1 MQVYD
6 NVSLIVSCIIFFVF
20 IFENTVFVR
29 FLVKNVI
36 KRLNMKSRLWFC
48 IKSFLIFGQE
58 DIMKKLKKVLV
69 GIVALFVALV
79 ATACSSKNTTK
90 EDYTPKSLSIQFVP
104 SQAANK
110 LQARAKPLEKML
122 SKRLG
127 IPVHVSMSTDYNTV
141 VEAMKSKKVD
151 VGFLPPDGYVLAHKQ
166 NAADLLL
173 QAERYGV
180 KQPGGKQTKNLVRSY
195 RSEILVKKGSKIK
208 SWKDLKGKTISVQNP
223 TSTAGY
229 VFPVAELKQK
239 GLNVVKSCK
248 LVTVTG
254 HDQAV
259 LNVLNGDT
267 DAAFVFEDARN
278 TVLKDNPKIMK
289 QVVPIYFTKPIPN
302 DTITVVPNM
311 SKSFRKKLAKAFI
324 SIGKSK
330 KGRKVIE
337 SIYSHQGYTYA
348 KDSDFNIIRKY
359 DKIVESTKK

>member
-1 MQVYD
+1 MK
-6 NVSLIVSCIIFFVF
+6 
-20 IFENTVFVR
+20 R
-29 FLVKNVI
+29 FRRILVAV
-36 KRLNMKSRLWFC
+36 
-48 IKSFLIFGQE
+48 
-58 DIMKKLKKVLV
+58 
-69 GIVALFVALV
+69 VALLVAV
-79 ATACSSKNTTK
+79 IATACSSKSSSSSNK
-90 EDYTPKSLSIQFVP
+90 ENYTPKSLTIQFVP
-104 SQAANK
+104 SQAATK

-166 NAADLLL
+166 GAADLLL

-180 KQPGGKQTKNLVRSY
+180 KQPGAKATNQLVKSY
-195 RSEILVKKGSKIK
+195 RAEILVKKGSKIK
-208 SWKDLKGKTISVQNP
+208 NWKDLKGKSISVQNP
-223 TSTAGY
+223 TSSAGY

-239 GLNVVKSCK
+239 GLDVTKSCK

-278 TVLKDNPKIMK
+278 IVKKDNPKIMS

-302 DTITVVPNM
+302 DTISVIPSM

-324 SIGKSK
+324 AVGKSK
-330 KGRKVIE
+330 EGKKVIE
-337 SIYSHQGYTYA
+337 SVYSHEGYAYA
-348 KDSDFNIIRKY
+348 KDSDFNVIRKY

>member
-1 MQVYD
+1 MK
-6 NVSLIVSCIIFFVF
+6 
-20 IFENTVFVR
+20 R
-29 FLVKNVI
+29 FRRILVAV
-36 KRLNMKSRLWFC
+36 
-48 IKSFLIFGQE
+48 
-58 DIMKKLKKVLV
+58 
-69 GIVALFVALV
+69 VALLVAVV
-79 ATACSSKNTTK
+79 ATACSNKSNSSKGG
-90 EDYTPKSLSIQFVP
+90 YTSKSLTIQFVP
-104 SQAANK
+104 SQAATK

-166 NAADLLL
+166 GAADLLL

-180 KQPGGKQTKNLVRSY
+180 KQPGGKATNQLVKSY
-195 RSEILVKKGSKIK
+195 RAEILVKKGSKIK
-208 SWKDLKGKTISVQNP
+208 NWKDLKGKSISVQNP

-239 GLNVVKSCK
+239 GLDVTKDCK

-278 TVLKDNPKIMK
+278 IVKKDNPKIMS
-289 QVVPIYFTKPIPN
+289 QVVPIYFTRPIPN
-302 DTITVVPNM
+302 DTISVIPSM

-324 SIGKSK
+324 AVGKSK
-330 KGRKVIE
+330 EGKKVIE
-337 SIYSHQGYTYA
+337 SVYSHEGYAYA
-348 KDSDFNIIRKY
+348 KDSDFNVIRKY

>member
-1 MQVYD
+1 MK
-6 NVSLIVSCIIFFVF
+6 
-20 IFENTVFVR
+20 R
-29 FLVKNVI
+29 FRRILVAV
-36 KRLNMKSRLWFC
+36 
-48 IKSFLIFGQE
+48 
-58 DIMKKLKKVLV
+58 
-69 GIVALFVALV
+69 VALLVAVV
-79 ATACSSKNTTK
+79 ATACSNKSNSSKGG
-90 EDYTPKSLSIQFVP
+90 YTPKSLTIQFVP
-104 SQAANK
+104 SQAATK

-166 NAADLLL
+166 GAADLLL

-180 KQPGGKQTKNLVRSY
+180 KQPGGKATNQLVKSY
-195 RSEILVKKGSKIK
+195 RAEILVKKGSKIK
-208 SWKDLKGKTISVQNP
+208 NWKDLKGKSISVQNP
-223 TSTAGY
+223 TSSAGY

-239 GLNVVKSCK
+239 GLDVTKDCK

-278 TVLKDNPKIMK
+278 IVKKDNPKIMS
-289 QVVPIYFTKPIPN
+289 QVVPIYFTRPIPN
-302 DTITVVPNM
+302 DTISVIPSM

-324 SIGKSK
+324 AVGKSK
-330 KGRKVIE
+330 EGKKVIE
-337 SIYSHQGYTYA
+337 SVYSHEGYAYA
-348 KDSDFNIIRKY
+348 KDSDFNVIRKY

>member
-1 MQVYD
+1 MK
-6 NVSLIVSCIIFFVF
+6 
-20 IFENTVFVR
+20 R
-29 FLVKNVI
+29 FRRILVAV
-36 KRLNMKSRLWFC
+36 
-48 IKSFLIFGQE
+48 
-58 DIMKKLKKVLV
+58 
-69 GIVALFVALV
+69 VALLVAVV
-79 ATACSSKNTTK
+79 ATACSNKSNSSKGG
-90 EDYTPKSLSIQFVP
+90 YTPKSLTIQFVP
-104 SQAANK
+104 SQAATK

-166 NAADLLL
+166 GAADLLL

-180 KQPGGKQTKNLVRSY
+180 KQPGGKATNQLVKSY
-195 RSEILVKKGSKIK
+195 RAEILVKKGSKIK
-208 SWKDLKGKTISVQNP
+208 HWKDLKGKSISVQNP

-239 GLNVVKSCK
+239 GLDVTKDCK

-278 TVLKDNPKIMK
+278 IVKKDNPKIMS

-302 DTITVVPNM
+302 DTISVIPSM

-324 SIGKSK
+324 AVGKSK
-330 KGRKVIE
+330 EGKKVIE
-337 SIYSHQGYTYA
+337 SVYSHEGYAYA
-348 KDSDFNIIRKY
+348 KDSDFNVIRKY

>member
-1 MQVYD
+1 MK
-6 NVSLIVSCIIFFVF
+6 
-20 IFENTVFVR
+20 R
-29 FLVKNVI
+29 FRRILVAV
-36 KRLNMKSRLWFC
+36 
-48 IKSFLIFGQE
+48 
-58 DIMKKLKKVLV
+58 
-69 GIVALFVALV
+69 VALLVAVV
-79 ATACSSKNTTK
+79 ATACSNKSNSSKGG
-90 EDYTPKSLSIQFVP
+90 YTPKSLTIQFVP
-104 SQAANK
+104 SQAATK

-166 NAADLLL
+166 GAADLLL

-180 KQPGGKQTKNLVRSY
+180 KQPGGKANNQLVKSY
-195 RSEILVKKGSKIK
+195 RAEILVKKGSKIK
-208 SWKDLKGKTISVQNP
+208 NWKDLKGKSISVQNP

-239 GLNVVKSCK
+239 GLDVTKDCK

-278 TVLKDNPKIMK
+278 IVKKDNPKIMS
-289 QVVPIYFTKPIPN
+289 QVVPIYFTRPIPN
-302 DTITVVPNM
+302 DTISVIPSM

-324 SIGKSK
+324 AVGKSK
-330 KGRKVIE
+330 EGKKVIE
-337 SIYSHQGYTYA
+337 SVYSHEGYAYA
-348 KDSDFNIIRKY
+348 NDSDFNIIRKY

>member
-1 MQVYD
+1 MK
-6 NVSLIVSCIIFFVF
+6 
-20 IFENTVFVR
+20 R
-29 FLVKNVI
+29 FRRILVAV
-36 KRLNMKSRLWFC
+36 
-48 IKSFLIFGQE
+48 
-58 DIMKKLKKVLV
+58 
-69 GIVALFVALV
+69 VALLVAVV
-79 ATACSSKNTTK
+79 ATACSNKSNSSNGG
-90 EDYTPKSLSIQFVP
+90 YTPKSLTIQFVP
-104 SQAANK
+104 SQAATK

-166 NAADLLL
+166 GAADLLL

-180 KQPGGKQTKNLVRSY
+180 KQPGGKATNQLVKSY
-195 RSEILVKKGSKIK
+195 RAEILVKKGSKIK
-208 SWKDLKGKTISVQNP
+208 NWKDLKGKSISVQNP

-239 GLNVVKSCK
+239 GLDVTKDCK

-278 TVLKDNPKIMK
+278 IVKKDNPKIMS

-302 DTITVVPNM
+302 DTISVIPSM

-324 SIGKSK
+324 AVGKSK
-330 KGRKVIE
+330 EGKKVIE
-337 SIYSHQGYTYA
+337 SVYSHEGYAYA
-348 KDSDFNIIRKY
+348 KDSDFNVIRKY

>member
-1 MQVYD
+1 MK
-6 NVSLIVSCIIFFVF
+6 
-20 IFENTVFVR
+20 R
-29 FLVKNVI
+29 FKKILVAV
-36 KRLNMKSRLWFC
+36 
-48 IKSFLIFGQE
+48 
-58 DIMKKLKKVLV
+58 
-69 GIVALFVALV
+69 VAIFVAVV
-79 ATACSSKNTTK
+79 ATACSNSKSSSSK
-90 EDYTPKSLSIQFVP
+90 ENYTPKSLTIQFVP
-104 SQAANK
+104 SQAATK

-166 NAADLLL
+166 GAADLLL

-180 KQPGGKQTKNLVRSY
+180 KQPGGKATKDLVKNY
-195 RSEILVKKGSKIK
+195 RAEILVKKGSKIK
-208 SWKDLKGKTISVQNP
+208 SWKDLKGKSISVQNP
-223 TSTAGY
+223 TSSAGY
-229 VFPVAELKQK
+229 VFPVAELKEK
-239 GLNVVKSCK
+239 GLDVTKDCK

-267 DAAFVFEDARN
+267 AAAFVFEDARN
-278 TVLKDNPKIMK
+278 TVIKDNPKIMS

-302 DTITVVPNM
+302 DTISVIPSM

-324 SIGKSK
+324 AVGKSK
-330 KGRKVIE
+330 AGRKVIE
-337 SIYSHQGYTYA
+337 SVYSHEGYAYA
-348 KDSDFNIIRKY
+348 KDSDFNVVRKY

>member
-1 MQVYD
+1 MK
-6 NVSLIVSCIIFFVF
+6 
-20 IFENTVFVR
+20 R
-29 FLVKNVI
+29 FRRILVAVV
-36 KRLNMKSRLWFC
+36 
-48 IKSFLIFGQE
+48 
-58 DIMKKLKKVLV
+58 VLL
-69 GIVALFVALV
+69 VAVV
-79 ATACSSKNTTK
+79 ATACSNKSNSSKVG
-90 EDYTPKSLSIQFVP
+90 YTPKSLTIQFVP
-104 SQAANK
+104 SQAATK

-166 NAADLLL
+166 GAADLLL

-180 KQPGGKQTKNLVRSY
+180 KQPGGKATNQLVKSY
-195 RSEILVKKGSKIK
+195 RAEILVKKGSKIK
-208 SWKDLKGKTISVQNP
+208 NWKDLKGKSISVQNP

-239 GLNVVKSCK
+239 GLDVTKDCK

-278 TVLKDNPKIMK
+278 IVKKDNPKIMS

-302 DTITVVPNM
+302 DTISVIPSM

-324 SIGKSK
+324 AVGKSK
-330 KGRKVIE
+330 EGKKVIE
-337 SIYSHQGYTYA
+337 SVYSHEGYAYA

>member
-1 MQVYD
+1 MK
-6 NVSLIVSCIIFFVF
+6 
-20 IFENTVFVR
+20 R
-29 FLVKNVI
+29 FRRILVAV
-36 KRLNMKSRLWFC
+36 
-48 IKSFLIFGQE
+48 
-58 DIMKKLKKVLV
+58 
-69 GIVALFVALV
+69 VALLVAVV
-79 ATACSSKNTTK
+79 ATACSNKSNSSKVG
-90 EDYTPKSLSIQFVP
+90 YTPKSLTIQFVP
-104 SQAANK
+104 SQAATK

-166 NAADLLL
+166 GAADLLL

-180 KQPGGKQTKNLVRSY
+180 KQPGGKATNQLVKSY
-195 RSEILVKKGSKIK
+195 RAEILVKKGSKIK
-208 SWKDLKGKTISVQNP
+208 NWKDLKGKSISVQNP

-239 GLNVVKSCK
+239 GLDVTKDCK

-278 TVLKDNPKIMK
+278 IVKKDNPKIMS

-302 DTITVVPNM
+302 DTISVIPSM

-324 SIGKSK
+324 AVGKSK
-330 KGRKVIE
+330 AGRKVIE
-337 SIYSHQGYTYA
+337 SVYSHEGYAYA

>member
-1 MQVYD
+1 MK
-6 NVSLIVSCIIFFVF
+6 
-20 IFENTVFVR
+20 R
-29 FLVKNVI
+29 FRRILVAV
-36 KRLNMKSRLWFC
+36 
-48 IKSFLIFGQE
+48 
-58 DIMKKLKKVLV
+58 
-69 GIVALFVALV
+69 VALLVAVV
-79 ATACSSKNTTK
+79 ATACSNKRNSSKGG
-90 EDYTPKSLSIQFVP
+90 YTPKSLTIQFVP
-104 SQAANK
+104 SQAATK

-166 NAADLLL
+166 GAADLLL

-180 KQPGGKQTKNLVRSY
+180 KQPGGKATNQLVKSY
-195 RSEILVKKGSKIK
+195 RAEILVKKGSKIK
-208 SWKDLKGKTISVQNP
+208 NWKDLKGKSISVQNP

-239 GLNVVKSCK
+239 GLDVTKDCK

-278 TVLKDNPKIMK
+278 IVKKDNPKIMS

-302 DTITVVPNM
+302 DTISVIPSM

-324 SIGKSK
+324 AVGKSK
-330 KGRKVIE
+330 EGKKVIE
-337 SIYSHQGYTYA
+337 SVYSHEGYAYA
-348 KDSDFNIIRKY
+348 KDSDFNVIRKY

>member
-1 MQVYD
+1 MK
-6 NVSLIVSCIIFFVF
+6 
-20 IFENTVFVR
+20 R
-29 FLVKNVI
+29 FRRILVAV
-36 KRLNMKSRLWFC
+36 
-48 IKSFLIFGQE
+48 
-58 DIMKKLKKVLV
+58 
-69 GIVALFVALV
+69 VALLVAVV
-79 ATACSSKNTTK
+79 ATACSNKSNSSKGG
-90 EDYTPKSLSIQFVP
+90 YTPKSLTIQFVP
-104 SQAANK
+104 SQAATK

-166 NAADLLL
+166 GAADLLL

-180 KQPGGKQTKNLVRSY
+180 KQPGGKATNQLVKSY
-195 RSEILVKKGSKIK
+195 RAEILVKKGSKIK
-208 SWKDLKGKTISVQNP
+208 NWKDLKGKSISVQNP

-239 GLNVVKSCK
+239 GLDVTKDCK

-278 TVLKDNPKIMK
+278 IVKKDNPKIMS

-302 DTITVVPNM
+302 DTISVISSM

-324 SIGKSK
+324 AVGKSK
-330 KGRKVIE
+330 EGKKVIE
-337 SIYSHQGYTYA
+337 SVYSHEGYAYA
-348 KDSDFNIIRKY
+348 KDSDFNVIRKY

>member
-1 MQVYD
+1 MK
-6 NVSLIVSCIIFFVF
+6 
-20 IFENTVFVR
+20 R
-29 FLVKNVI
+29 FRRILVAV
-36 KRLNMKSRLWFC
+36 
-48 IKSFLIFGQE
+48 
-58 DIMKKLKKVLV
+58 
-69 GIVALFVALV
+69 VALLVAVV
-79 ATACSSKNTTK
+79 ATACSNKSNSSKGG
-90 EDYTPKSLSIQFVP
+90 YTPKSLTIQFVP
-104 SQAANK
+104 SQAATK

-166 NAADLLL
+166 GAADLLL

-180 KQPGGKQTKNLVRSY
+180 KQPGGKATNQLVKSY
-195 RSEILVKKGSKIK
+195 RAEILVKKGSKIK
-208 SWKDLKGKTISVQNP
+208 NWKDLKGKSISVQNP

-239 GLNVVKSCK
+239 GLDVTKDCK

-254 HDQAV
+254 HDQSV

-278 TVLKDNPKIMK
+278 IVKKDNPKIMS

-302 DTITVVPNM
+302 DTISVIPSM

-324 SIGKSK
+324 AVGKSK
-330 KGRKVIE
+330 EGKKVIE
-337 SIYSHQGYTYA
+337 SVYSHEGYAYA
-348 KDSDFNIIRKY
+348 KDSDFNVIRKY

>member
-1 MQVYD
+1 MK
-6 NVSLIVSCIIFFVF
+6 
-20 IFENTVFVR
+20 R
-29 FLVKNVI
+29 FRRILVAV
-36 KRLNMKSRLWFC
+36 
-48 IKSFLIFGQE
+48 
-58 DIMKKLKKVLV
+58 
-69 GIVALFVALV
+69 VALLVAVV
-79 ATACSSKNTTK
+79 ATACSNKSNSSKGG
-90 EDYTPKSLSIQFVP
+90 YTPKSLTIQFVP
-104 SQAANK
+104 SQAATK

-166 NAADLLL
+166 GAADLLL

-180 KQPGGKQTKNLVRSY
+180 KQPGGKATNQLVKSY
-195 RSEILVKKGSKIK
+195 RAEILVKKGSKIK
-208 SWKDLKGKTISVQNP
+208 NWKDLKGKSISVQNP
-223 TSTAGY
+223 TSSAGY

-239 GLNVVKSCK
+239 GLDVIKSCK

-278 TVLKDNPKIMK
+278 IVKKDNPKIMS

-302 DTITVVPNM
+302 DTISVIPSM

-324 SIGKSK
+324 SVAKSK
-330 KGRKVIE
+330 EGKKVIE
-337 SIYSHQGYTYA
+337 SVYSHEGYAYA
-348 KDSDFNIIRKY
+348 KDSDFNVIRKY

>member
-1 MQVYD
+1 MK
-6 NVSLIVSCIIFFVF
+6 
-20 IFENTVFVR
+20 R
-29 FLVKNVI
+29 FRRILVAV
-36 KRLNMKSRLWFC
+36 
-48 IKSFLIFGQE
+48 
-58 DIMKKLKKVLV
+58 
-69 GIVALFVALV
+69 VALLVAVV
-79 ATACSSKNTTK
+79 ATACSNKSNSSKGG
-90 EDYTPKSLSIQFVP
+90 YTPKSLTIQFVP
-104 SQAANK
+104 SQAATK

-166 NAADLLL
+166 GAADLLL

-180 KQPGGKQTKNLVRSY
+180 KQPGGKATNQLVKSY
-195 RSEILVKKGSKIK
+195 RAEILVKKGSKIK
-208 SWKDLKGKTISVQNP
+208 NWKDLKGKTISVQNP

-239 GLNVVKSCK
+239 GLDVTKDCK

-278 TVLKDNPKIMK
+278 IVKKDNPKIMS

-302 DTITVVPNM
+302 DTISVIPSM

-324 SIGKSK
+324 AVGKSK
-330 KGRKVIE
+330 EGKKVIE
-337 SIYSHQGYTYA
+337 SVYSHEGYAYA
-348 KDSDFNIIRKY
+348 KDSDFNVIRKY

>member
-1 MQVYD
+1 MK
-6 NVSLIVSCIIFFVF
+6 
-20 IFENTVFVR
+20 R
-29 FLVKNVI
+29 FRRILVAV
-36 KRLNMKSRLWFC
+36 
-48 IKSFLIFGQE
+48 
-58 DIMKKLKKVLV
+58 
-69 GIVALFVALV
+69 VALLVAVV
-79 ATACSSKNTTK
+79 ATACSNKSNSSKGG
-90 EDYTPKSLSIQFVP
+90 YTPKSLTIQFVP
-104 SQAANK
+104 SQAATK

-166 NAADLLL
+166 GAADLLL

-180 KQPGGKQTKNLVRSY
+180 KQPGGKATNQLVKSY
-195 RSEILVKKGSKIK
+195 RAEILVKKGSKIK
-208 SWKDLKGKTISVQNP
+208 NWKDLKGKSISVQNP

-229 VFPVAELKQK
+229 VFPVAELKEK
-239 GLNVVKSCK
+239 GLDVTKDCK

-278 TVLKDNPKIMK
+278 IVKKDNPKIMS

-302 DTITVVPNM
+302 DTISVIPSM

-324 SIGKSK
+324 SVGKSK
-330 KGRKVIE
+330 EGKKIIE
-337 SIYSHQGYTYA
+337 SVYSHEGYDYA

-359 DKIVESTKK
+359 DKIVESNKK

>member
-1 MQVYD
+1 M
-6 NVSLIVSCIIFFVF
+6 N
-20 IFENTVFVR
+20 
-29 FLVKNVI
+29 
-36 KRLNMKSRLWFC
+36 
-48 IKSFLIFGQE
+48 
-58 DIMKKLKKVLV
+58 
-69 GIVALFVALV
+69 
-79 ATACSSKNTTK
+79 
-90 EDYTPKSLSIQFVP
+90 IQFVP
-104 SQAANK
+104 SQAATK

-166 NAADLLL
+166 GAADLLL

-180 KQPGGKQTKNLVRSY
+180 KQPGGKATNQLVKNY
-195 RSEILVKKGSKIK
+195 RAEILVKKGSKIK
-208 SWKDLKGKTISVQNP
+208 NWKDLKGKSISVQNP

-229 VFPVAELKQK
+229 VFPVAELKEK
-239 GLNVVKSCK
+239 GLDVTKDCK

-278 TVLKDNPKIMK
+278 TVLKDNPKIMS

-302 DTITVVPNM
+302 DTISVIPSM

-324 SIGKSK
+324 SVGKSK
-330 KGRKVIE
+330 EGKKIIE
-337 SIYSHQGYTYA
+337 SVYSHEGYDYA

-359 DKIVESTKK
+359 DKVVESNKK

>member
-1 MQVYD
+1 M
-6 NVSLIVSCIIFFVF
+6 F
-20 IFENTVFVR
+20 
-29 FLVKNVI
+29 
-36 KRLNMKSRLWFC
+36 M
-48 IKSFLIFGQE
+48 E
-58 DIMKKLKKVLV
+58 DIMKRFRRILV
-69 GIVALFVALV
+69 AVVALLVAVV
-79 ATACSSKNTTK
+79 ATACSNKSNSSKGG
-90 EDYTPKSLSIQFVP
+90 YTPKSLTIQFVP
-104 SQAANK
+104 SQAATK

-166 NAADLLL
+166 GAADLLL

-180 KQPGGKQTKNLVRSY
+180 KQPGGKATNQLVKSY
-195 RSEILVKKGSKIK
+195 RAEILVKKGSKIK
-208 SWKDLKGKTISVQNP
+208 NWKDLKGKSISVQNP
-223 TSTAGY
+223 TSSAGY

-239 GLNVVKSCK
+239 GLDVTKSCK

-278 TVLKDNPKIMK
+278 IVKKDNPKIMS

-302 DTITVVPNM
+302 DTISVIPSM

-324 SIGKSK
+324 SVAKSK
-330 KGRKVIE
+330 EGKKVIE
-337 SIYSHQGYTYA
+337 SVYSHEGYAYA
-348 KDSDFNIIRKY
+348 KDSDFNVIRKY
-359 DKIVESTKK
+359 DKIVESTKKYAWC

>member
-1 MQVYD
+1 MK
-6 NVSLIVSCIIFFVF
+6 
-20 IFENTVFVR
+20 R
-29 FLVKNVI
+29 FRRILVAV
-36 KRLNMKSRLWFC
+36 
-48 IKSFLIFGQE
+48 
-58 DIMKKLKKVLV
+58 
-69 GIVALFVALV
+69 VALLVAVV
-79 ATACSSKNTTK
+79 ATACSNKSNSSKVG
-90 EDYTPKSLSIQFVP
+90 YTPKSLTIQFVP
-104 SQAANK
+104 SQAATK

-166 NAADLLL
+166 GAADLLL

-180 KQPGGKQTKNLVRSY
+180 KQPGGKATNQLVKSY
-195 RSEILVKKGSKIK
+195 RAEILVKKGSKIK
-208 SWKDLKGKTISVQNP
+208 NWKDLKGKSISVQNP

-239 GLNVVKSCK
+239 GLDVTKDCK

-278 TVLKDNPKIMK
+278 VVKKDNPKIMS

-302 DTITVVPNM
+302 DTISVIPSM

-324 SIGKSK
+324 AVGKSK
-330 KGRKVIE
+330 EGKKVIE
-337 SIYSHQGYTYA
+337 SVYSHEGYAYA
-348 KDSDFNIIRKY
+348 KDSDFNVIRKY